1 MIYLVTGGARS
12 GKSAFAES
20 LYGSKMDVVYIA
32 TSKVLDREMEN
43 RVRLHRKA
51 RPDEWRTF
59 EGNYN
64 LHEAIGEEENYLL
77 DCITALTSNIMYD
90 MSKYRDD
97 IDIELQRDIED
108 RVISE
113 IEDLIKHVKAKN
125 YNLVLVTNELGDS
138 IVPEDHVSRVF
149 RDTQGRINQKIAS
162 IADEAY
168 LVCCGIP
175 VKLK

>member
-12 GKSAFAES
+12 GKSAFAEG
-20 LYGSKMDVVYIA
+20 LYGDKMDVVYIA
-32 TSKVLDREMEN
+32 TSMVLDREMEN

-64 LHEAIGEEENYLL
+64 LHEAIGEEKNYLL

-90 MSKYRDD
+90 MSQYKDY
-97 IDIELQRDIED
+97 IDIELQRAIED
-108 RVISE
+108 RVIFE
-113 IEDLIKHVKAKN
+113 LENLIEHIKAKD

-138 IVPEDHVSRVF
+138 IVPEDHISRVF
-149 RDTQGRINQKIAS
+149 RDAQGRINQKIAS

-168 LVCCGIP
+168 LVCCGMP

>member
-12 GKSAFAES
+12 GKSGFAES
-20 LYGSKMDVVYIA
+20 LYDDKVDVVYIA
-32 TSKVLDREMEN
+32 TSKILDQEMKT
-43 RVRLHRKA
+43 RVMLHRES
-51 RPDEWRTF
+51 RPNEWRTF

-64 LHEAIGEEENYLL
+64 LHEAVGEEENYLL

-90 MSKYRDD
+90 MSKYRDY
-97 IDIELQRDIED
+97 IDYELQK
-108 RVISE
+108 E
-113 IEDLIKHVKAKN
+113 IEDKVIFEIENLIKHIKAKN

-162 IADEAY
+162 LADEAY